1 MTRKYKTIL
10 IYCVLLLLAAALV
23 TYGTLI
29 NTKKSPP
36 TQEDRAEK
44 LAELKA
50 DLLKAAES
58 GREPQQT
65 SSTVKRKPA
74 RWSSKSGST

>member
-1 MTRKYKTIL
+1 MTRKHKTII
-10 IYCVLLLLAAALV
+10 IYGVLVLLAAALI
-23 TYGTLI
+23 TYGTRI
-29 NTKKSPP
+29 NSQIAPSPE
-36 TQEDRAEK
+36 EDHAAR

-65 SSTVKRKPA
+65 SGLIKRKPA
-74 RWSSKSGST
+74 RKSTRSGST